1 MNGNTKTCTSNSA
14 DIALEPASVE
24 LVGKSAALESIKSIA
39 ETVADR
45 HCTVMLLGETG
56 TGKELLA
63 RYLHSRSGRRAAPF
77 IPVDCSSLSE
87 SLFESE
93 MFGHVRGAF
102 TGAVRDSLGFIRAAE
117 GGTLFL
123 DEIGELPMA
132 MQSKLLRVIQ
142 ERQVVPVGDPRARPV
157 DVRIVAATHRD
168 LQSMVRRG
176 EFREDLFFR
185 LNVVVMTLPPL
196 RERRDDV
203 VPLAEHFLQLQADL
217 YDEPRRRL
225 SPAAAASLCRYSWPG
240 NIRELANVMESTHV
254 MASGE
259 MIDPA
264 ALPEH
269 ILPTT
274 PVEPLRSDLCLRDV
288 ERRTII
294 EALRRTQNCKA
305 AASRLLGINVQRLN
319 RRISKLEIPIA

>member
-1 MNGNTKTCTSNSA
+1 MSGYAKPCTSDSTGIDDRFSN
-14 DIALEPASVE
+14 VT
-24 LVGKSAALESIKSIA
+24 LVGESAALESIKSVA

-45 HCTVMLLGETG
+45 HCTVMILGETG

-63 RYLHSRSGRRAAPF
+63 RYLHSRSGRRNAPF
-77 IPVDCSSLSE
+77 IPVDCSALSE
-87 SLFESE
+87 TLFESE

-123 DEIGELPMA
+123 DEIGELPSA

-142 ERQVVPVGDPRARPV
+142 ERCVVPVGDTVARPV
-157 DVRIVAATHRD
+157 NVRIVAATHRD

-196 RERRDDV
+196 RERREDV
-203 VPLAEHFLQLQADL
+203 VPLAAHFLQLQADL

-225 SPAAAASLCRYSWPG
+225 SPAAAELLCRYSWPG

-254 MASGE
+254 MANGE
-259 MIDPA
+259 MIEPA
-264 ALPEH
+264 ALPRQL
-269 ILPTT
+269 LPSRAPE
-274 PVEPLRSDLCLRDV
+274 PVVSDLCLRDV
-288 ERRTII
+288 ERRTIV
-294 EALRRTQNCKA
+294 EALRRTNNCKA

-319 RRISKLEIPIA
+319 RRIAKLQINTG